1 QTTIY
6 ARVSGYVKK
15 WFVDIGDH
23 VKQGDVLAT
32 IETPELDQQLAS
44 EQAKVETCK
53 AQIELAKA
61 NVHFSEATLA
71 RFKDAPK
78 GIVSDL
84 ERDQKEADFQTSQ
97 ARLTAAQS
105 DLNSAQ
111 SEVDRLRAMI
121 AFQKVTAPFDGIIT
135 QRHVDIGDLV
145 TSGSTANTTSLFTLA
160 DSSQIRV
167 FVNVPESAAPDIR
180 DGAKAIATADEYP
193 GREFLGRVARTSR
206 AINDASKTLRV
217 EADIPNPDATLLP
230 GMFVRVNF
238 EVQGRQPLL
247 VIPASAINFRSGGPQ
262 VATVDENGRV
272 KFHDVIIARDLG
284 DAIEI
289 KDGLKVNDR
298 VVLNVSYQVANG
310 DLVSPTE
317 VELPGMPKPPKQVEA
332 TSENAIPLSLKAN

>member
-1 QTTIY
+1 
-6 ARVSGYVKK
+6 
-15 WFVDIGDH
+15 
-23 VKQGDVLAT
+23 
-32 IETPELDQQLAS
+32 
-44 EQAKVETCK
+44 
-53 AQIELAKA
+53 
-61 NVHFSEATLA
+61 
-71 RFKDAPK
+71 
-78 GIVSDL
+78 
-84 ERDQKEADFQTSQ
+84 
-97 ARLTAAQS
+97 
-105 DLNSAQ
+105 
-111 SEVDRLRAMI
+111 
-121 AFQKVTAPFDGIIT
+121 
-135 QRHVDIGDLV
+135 
-145 TSGSTANTTSLFTLA
+145 
-160 DSSQIRV
+160 
-167 FVNVPESAAPDIR
+167 
-180 DGAKAIATADEYP
+180 
-193 GREFLGRVARTSR
+193 
-206 AINDASKTLRV
+206 V